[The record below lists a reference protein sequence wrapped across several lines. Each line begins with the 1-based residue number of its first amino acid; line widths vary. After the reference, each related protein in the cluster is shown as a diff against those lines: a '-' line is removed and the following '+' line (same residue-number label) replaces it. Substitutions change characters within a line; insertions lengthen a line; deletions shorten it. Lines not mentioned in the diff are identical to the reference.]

1 MLKKAAIHLLMLP
14 VLISALAVLS
24 LTQRTTASES
34 HGVTL
39 QVLREDIVDD
49 LVPKKYRMRAT
60 EITVEPGRWIGEL
73 THGGPGMAYIFTGS
87 VTSDEDGQRKSY
99 TAGEGMSATRPGCR
113 RYKNE
118 GRDVLTLVVFGVLPA
133 FPMDQGRT
141 DDVQERKGIT
151 ASIKLE
157 KEIDLP
163 AGKQKQKM
171 MLVHGTVARGGFA
184 GEHTHRGAEMRVF
197 LSGSLT
203 MTMHQNQVIY
213 KKGEYAFEPPTTH
226 MMKVEGDKN
235 TDTDFIIFEVGNERE
250 LDAIYHPDGR

>member
-1 MLKKAAIHLLMLP
+1 MRKKAAIRLLMLP
-14 VLISALAVLS
+14 TLLISALAVLS

-73 THGGPGMAYIFTGS
+73 THGGRGMAYIFTGT
-87 VTSDEDGQRKSY
+87 VTFEEDGQRKSY
-99 TAGEGMSATRPGCR
+99 RAGEGVSVARPGGH

-118 GRDVLTLVVFGVLPA
+118 GRDVLKLVAFEVFPA

-141 DDVQERKGIT
+141 DEVQERKGIT

-163 AGKQKQKM
+163 AGKQKQK
-171 MLVHGTVARGGFA
+171 
-184 GEHTHRGAEMRVF
+184 
-197 LSGSLT
+197 
-203 MTMHQNQVIY
+203 
-213 KKGEYAFEPPTTH
+213 
-226 MMKVEGDKN
+226 
-235 TDTDFIIFEVGNERE
+235 
-250 LDAIYHPDGR
+250 